1 MISKELN
8 PNPHH
13 SIHIL
18 KPAPFSYNKINCDL
32 AFDLF
37 MKNYDTLSYVFV
49 FFSAFMKFDDPRAIF
64 LDRSSA
70 WNFFKNPYTLLG
82 GHFSD
87 PVIEKSELIFF
98 SKRLVVFSF
107 ILAS

>member
-1 MISKELN
+1 MI
-8 PNPHH
+8 
-13 SIHIL
+13 
-18 KPAPFSYNKINCDL
+18 PFPTY
-32 AFDLF
+32 
-37 MKNYDTLSYVFV
+37 LS
-49 FFSAFMKFDDPRAIF
+49 FFPAFMTFDDPRSIF

-87 PVIEKSELIFF
+87 PMIEKSELIFF

-107 ILAS
+107 LLPHDPSVDTTVIQEHWQYYIVLPPIEQREYQQLFFYPPL